1 MANENNMI
9 AQEEGLRRYRLIAPL
24 LDEGLTDI
32 EKQNV
37 RWVIRCKED
46 VSDRT
51 IRRYVAQ
58 YREGGFEAL
67 LPKERSDKGVSKVIP
82 PEALELAVKYR
93 KELPTRS
100 AECIQQLLAAE
111 GFEVSRSTLDRHLRR
126 LGAAKKEMVKQ
137 QGISGR
143 RFVREGR
150 NVLWMSD
157 IKYGPYIPDP
167 QKPGKYMR
175 TYLLVIIDDAT
186 RFVVHAEFYDN
197 QKQPI
202 LEDSLRKAVL
212 KCGVPSAIY
221 VDNGKIFISHWMQ
234 LACARLRI
242 NHLRAPVMSAESKGK
257 VERFNRTVED
267 SFMQEIKLQNPQTL
281 AELNQY
287 FRAWL
292 SEGYNH
298 KVHSS
303 LKGKTPAQVF
313 AEDAHPV
320 RHVSSEALRDA
331 FLWEKQAKVDKTGC
345 AKLNGQVYEVGL
357 EFCRQKVS
365 LRYDPFVSD
374 KAEIWKDSAKYREV
388 YPVKPGPYNQKID
401 KTSETLEKASRSRT
415 LELLAKNEQQRMRQH
430 GLQLSE
436 GVKPRV

>member
-1 MANENNMI
+1 MANEYNMI

-24 LDEGLTDI
+24 LEEGLTDI
-32 EKQNV
+32 EKQNI

-58 YREGGFEAL
+58 YKEGGFEAL
-67 LPKERSDKGVSKVIP
+67 LPKERSDKGISKAIP

-93 KELPTRS
+93 RELPSRS
-100 AECIQQLLAAE
+100 AECIQQLLRAE
-111 GFEVSRSTLDRHLRR
+111 GFDVSRSTLDRHLRR
-126 LGAAKKEMVKQ
+126 LGAARKEIIKQ
-137 QGISGR
+137 QSSGR

-167 QKPGKYMR
+167 LKPGKYMR

-212 KCGVPSAIY
+212 KAGVPSSIY

-298 KVHSS
+298 KVHGS
-303 LKGKTPAQVF
+303 LKGKTPAQAF
-313 AEDAHPV
+313 AEDGHSL
-320 RHVSSEALRDA
+320 RHVSTEALRDA

-357 EFCRQKVS
+357 EFCRQKVN
-365 LRYDPFVSD
+365 LRYDPFVPG
-374 KAEIWKDSAKYREV
+374 KAEVWKDGVKYREV
-388 YPVKPGPYNQKID
+388 LPVTPGPYNHKVE
-401 KTSETLEKASRSRT
+401 KSRETLEKVSRSRT
-415 LELLAKNEQQRMRQH
+415 LELLAKNEQQRMKQH

-436 GVKPRV
+436 GVKSRV